1 MERILRIFET
11 TMVFVLLA
19 LAAMPVRAEER
30 LRMST
35 TTSTENS
42 GLLSV
47 LLPPFE
53 KKYNCKVDV
62 VAVGTGKS
70 LKLGEMGDVDVVF
83 VHARSLE
90 DKFVANGY
98 GVNRRDVMY
107 NDFVLLG
114 PPDDPAGV
122 GKASN
127 APEAFRAIAAKG
139 VPFIS
144 RGDESGTHV
153 KEKEIWAAAGMVPR
167 GAWYIEAG
175 QGMGEVLTMATQ
187 KRGYTLSDRGTYI
200 AFRKKTDLVVLQQG
214 DKNLWNPYG
223 IIAVNP
229 KKHSHAKYDL
239 AMKLIDFVT
248 GPEGRSLIAGY
259 KVDGEQL
266 FFLYGEGDKH

>member
-1 MERILRIFET
+1 MRNLEAALAFL
-11 TMVFVLLA
+11 LLA
-19 LAAMPVRAEER
+19 LAALPTSAEER

-53 KKYNCKVDV
+53 KKYGCKVDV
-62 VAVGTGKS
+62 VAVGTGKA
-70 LKLGEMGDVDVVF
+70 LKLGEAGDVDVVF
-83 VHARSLE
+83 VHARKLE

-98 GVNRRDVMY
+98 GVDRRDVMY
-107 NDFVLLG
+107 NDFVLVG
-114 PPDDPAGV
+114 PRTTPR
-122 GKASN
+122 ASGGRRS
-127 APEAFRAIAAKG
+127 APEAFRAISAKG
-139 VPFIS
+139 SPFIS
-144 RGDESGTHV
+144 RGDESGTHQ
-153 KEKEIWAAAGMVPR
+153 KEKEIWASAGIVPR

-200 AFRKKTDLVVLQQG
+200 AFRKKTDLVVLRQG
-214 DKNLWNPYG
+214 DNNLWNPYG

-229 KKHSHAKYDL
+229 KKFPHAKYDL
-239 AMKLIDFVT
+239 ALKLIDFVT
-248 GPEGRSLIAGY
+248 GPEGRALIAGF

-266 FFLYGEGDKH
+266 FFVTGEGKKN